1 MTSDLC
7 KEKYPK
13 NLLKSTVHDEW
24 CKLISPINPQTCVL
38 IRCKNLTQFDFSM
51 AAKETYK
58 KNTVVNLW
66 YGDSVSW
73 VINKKQKTILL
84 IMGKDSYYDC
94 VNVWHVK
101 FGNSVTNWMRNLINF
116 ASKIIKNKIFRRN
129 LKYCLKC

>member
-1 MTSDLC
+1 
-7 KEKYPK
+7 
-13 NLLKSTVHDEW
+13 
-24 CKLISPINPQTCVL
+24 
-38 IRCKNLTQFDFSM
+38 M

-116 ASKIIKNKIFRRN
+116 ASKIIENKIFRRN